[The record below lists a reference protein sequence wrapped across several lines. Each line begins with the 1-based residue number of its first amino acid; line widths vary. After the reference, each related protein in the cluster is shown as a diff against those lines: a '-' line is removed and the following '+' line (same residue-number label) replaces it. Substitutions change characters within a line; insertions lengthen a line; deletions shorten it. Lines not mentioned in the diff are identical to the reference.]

1 VTPRVV
7 WDHREQARLVE
18 ESDLAR
24 TLVRGPLLF
33 TDGPRTGCY
42 HAGPITA
49 ETGARIS
56 RADLA
61 DFMLAAATGGEF
73 VRALPLVSE

>member
-1 VTPRVV
+1 MPRVV
-7 WDHREQARLVE
+7 RDHWEQARLIE
-18 ESDLAR
+18 ESDLAW

-33 TDGPRTGCY
+33 TNGPRTGRH

-61 DFMLAAATGGEF
+61 DFMLASATGGEF
-73 VRALPLVSE
+73 VRAPPLVSQ